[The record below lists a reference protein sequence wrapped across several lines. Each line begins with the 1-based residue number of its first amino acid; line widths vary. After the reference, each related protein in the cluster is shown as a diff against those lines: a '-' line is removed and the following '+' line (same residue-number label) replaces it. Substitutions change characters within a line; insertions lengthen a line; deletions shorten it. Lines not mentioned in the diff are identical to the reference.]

1 MWYRPKPLIPPGTR
15 IDFMGGRRVG
25 FAFSSAL
32 TLMAI
37 FFFFHQG
44 LAYGIDFK
52 GGILMEVRAREGVA
66 DLALMRDKLGGLGLG
81 EHDLQGFGQP
91 SDAAIRIAQQPG
103 GEAAQQR
110 AVEKVRTAL
119 GPGFDYRRV
128 EFVGPKVGDELVRAG
143 IIAAVM
149 ALLGIMAYIW
159 FRFEWQFALGGAA
172 TVFHD
177 MITTVGLFSF
187 TQMQFDLNT
196 LAAILTIAGYSLN
209 DTVVV
214 YDRIREDLRKY
225 KKMPLVELFNL
236 ALNETLSRTVLT
248 SLTTMLA
255 LVALVMFGG
264 EVISGFSIAMIWGV
278 IVGTYS
284 TCFIS
289 VPLLLYMNM
298 RRQVEADD
306 VQGSPAGGKTV
317 P

>member
-1 MWYRPKPLIPPGTR
+1 MWYKPKPLIPPGTR
-15 IDFMGGRRVG
+15 IDFMSWRRIG
-25 FAFSSAL
+25 FCFSGAL
-32 TLMAI
+32 TLLAI
-37 FFFFHQG
+37 VFFFTHG
-44 LAYGIDFK
+44 LAYGIDFR
-52 GGILMEVRAREGVA
+52 GGILMEVRAKEGAA
-66 DLALMRDKLGGLGLG
+66 DLAQMREKLAELGLG

-91 SDAAIRIAQQPG
+91 SDALIRIAQQPG
-103 GEAAQQR
+103 GEAAQQK

-128 EFVGPKVGDELVRAG
+128 EFVGPKVGDELVQAG

-149 ALLGIMAYIW
+149 AILGIMAYIW
-159 FRFEWQFALGGAA
+159 FRFEWQFALGAVA

-177 MITTVGLFSF
+177 MITTIGLFAV

-225 KKMPLVELFNL
+225 KRMPLKDLFNL
-236 ALNETLSRTVLT
+236 SLNETLSRTILT

-255 LVALVMFGG
+255 LIALVVFGG

-284 TCFIS
+284 TSFIS
-289 VPLLLYMNM
+289 VPLLLYMNL

-306 VQGSPAGGKTV
+306 VQATPAGKV
-317 P
+317 AP

>member
-1 MWYRPKPLIPPGTR
+1 
-15 IDFMGGRRVG
+15 MGGRRVG

-128 EFVGPKVGDELVRAG
+128 EFVGPKIGDELVRAG

>member
-1 MWYRPKPLIPPGTR
+1 
-15 IDFMGGRRVG
+15 MGGRRVG